1 MEKTHYTLHVLI
13 EPVGKSIRIS
23 KLLSGELGDMLDFI
37 EAGAAAT
44 KQKATVCCWRAG
56 CKKMVSSIEFDYRPE
71 DLAIPASFAVRHG
84 SEGQK
89 PIDNPTLAQMCYYVR
104 SSLGLTQKEMGEKLG
119 VNASMVCHIENGFV
133 KGEYGWKNGIEQ
145 MYEQLTAEPWT
156 PPAVFRVKEGGANG

>member
-1 MEKTHYTLHVLI
+1 MDKTHYTLHVLI

-44 KQKATVCCWRAG
+44 HTKASVCCWRAG
-56 CKKMVSSIEFDYRPE
+56 CKKMVSSIEFDYLPE
-71 DLAIPASFAVRHG
+71 DLEIPAAFAERQG
-84 SEGQK
+84 SEAKK

-133 KGEYGWKNGIEQ
+133 KGEYAWKNGIEQ
-145 MYEQLTAEPWT
+145 MYQQMTAGPWL
-156 PPAVFRVKEGGANG
+156 PPAVFRVKEADING